1 MFVAAVAQVAN
12 GATGFVLSND
22 TRSVAAERLKIASP
36 KAARVRRSVVFMVP
50 PYLKRL
56 NPKPD
61 EAPQPRHTPALDAVA
76 GARHRRLV
84 STAEL
89 IFERSRGLPA
99 ELQEQVLNFV
109 ESLHQSQNQLKEDW
123 SGVSLAAALRGM
135 EQEQWPFYTD
145 AELVEDWRR
154 A

>member
-1 MFVAAVAQVAN
+1 
-12 GATGFVLSND
+12 
-22 TRSVAAERLKIASP
+22 
-36 KAARVRRSVVFMVP
+36 
-50 PYLKRL
+50 
-56 NPKPD
+56 
-61 EAPQPRHTPALDAVA
+61 
-76 GARHRRLV
+76 V

-89 IFERSRGLPA
+89 IFERSQTLSA